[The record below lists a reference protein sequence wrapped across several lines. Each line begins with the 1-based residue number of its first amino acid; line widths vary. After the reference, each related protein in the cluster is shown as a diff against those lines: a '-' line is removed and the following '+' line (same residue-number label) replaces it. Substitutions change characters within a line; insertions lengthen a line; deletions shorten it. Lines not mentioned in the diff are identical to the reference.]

1 MKKALIP
8 LGIFI
13 VLVAFLAIGL
23 TRDPKEIPSPLI
35 HKPAPN
41 FSAPRLHAPAEVF
54 TPKEMLGKV
63 WLLNV
68 WASWC
73 VACREEHPVLVEL
86 GRSKVVPLIGL
97 NYKDDPEKAQAF
109 LDQLGDPFATVGTDR
124 TGRVAFEWGVYGVPE
139 TFLIDGAGR
148 IVMKH
153 VGPLR
158 PEDIPGK
165 IIPAIEA
172 ARQ

>member
-54 TPKEMLGKV
+54 NPKEMLGKV

-97 NYKDDPEKAQAF
+97 NYKDQPTEGRMFLAQA
-109 LDQLGDPFATVGTDR
+109 GDPYDFSIVDAD
-124 TGRVAFEWGVYGVPE
+124 GRIGIDFGVYGVPE
-139 TFLIDGAGR
+139 TFLIDKTGVIRYKKIGVLTPQLLR
-148 IVMKH
+148 EKVL
-153 VGPLR
+153 PLIR
-158 PEDIPGK
+158 EL
-165 IIPAIEA
+165 
-172 ARQ
+172 QQ